1 MKKLFLLALIVGIFV
16 SFQSKP
22 VTWTAIGDSITYLN
36 DHLDET
42 GNRVT
47 KGYLTRV
54 TERLK
59 HIHYINQGHNGWTAG
74 MIADQIDS
82 LGLAPSDIYTIF
94 LGTNDWWQGHPIG
107 TMEDYKQNTGT
118 ATIYGSFKIII
129 DKIRS
134 LNPKAKIILV
144 TPMQRADFVYIA
156 DAFNNAFGS
165 YKEKKGQSLAAVSDA
180 VRNIGLHE
188 NVPVIDLYRAKG
200 MAVKDM
206 VHFKRLKNPQTGL
219 YENYRY
225 PGYIDVPFQ
234 PGADEYPYPMQ
245 AIDVTFDGLHPSD
258 KGNKMIAD
266 KLIKVFRQ

>member
-1 MKKLFLLALIVGIFV
+1 MRKLFLLALIVISFI

-47 KGYLTRV
+47 KGYMTRV

-59 HIHYINQGHNGWTAG
+59 NVRYINQGHNGWTAG
-74 MIADQIDS
+74 MIAHQIDS
-82 LGLAPSDIYTIF
+82 LGLVTSDVYTVF
-94 LGTNDWWQGHPIG
+94 LGTNDWWQGHHIG
-107 TMEDYKQNTGT
+107 TMDDYKQNTGT
-118 ATIYGSFKIII
+118 GTIYGSFKIII

-134 LNPKAKIILV
+134 LNSKAKIILI
-144 TPMQRADFVYIA
+144 TPMQRTDFVYVA

-165 YKEKKGQSLAAVSDA
+165 YKDKDDQSLEAVSDA
-180 VRNIGLHE
+180 IRNIGQHE
-188 NVPVIDLYRAKG
+188 NVAVIDLYHASG

-206 VHFKRLKNPQTGL
+206 VHFKRLKNPQTGK

-225 PGYIDVPFQ
+225 PGYINIPYHPDT
-234 PGADEYPYPMQ
+234 DEYPYPQ
-245 AIDVTFDGLHPSD
+245 EAIDVTFDGLHPSD
-258 KGNKMIAD
+258 KGNKMIAN
-266 KLIKVFRQ
+266 KLIKVFKK